1 MPVVCFCSHTFV
13 CDCVLCVGAWTT
25 VTPPLVCAWH
35 LRFFLCRCSWHLVCA
50 RAGANLAG
58 FRCTCSLT
66 HSLTLSAKL
75 VRFCCTCSC
84 QLVRFRA
91 IFFCG
96 CIPQQSSTA
105 SAHYPPHQHLL
116 PHKARFASDSLQIPY
131 HIKQS
136 QTANLPTANSLMQA
150 IIGGHPF
157 CQITGH
163 IIYLQKVN
171 SFSVHSFPITSKEIS
186 PFSWN

>member
-1 MPVVCFCSHTFV
+1 MT
-13 CDCVLCVGAWTT
+13 LE
-25 VTPPLVCAWH
+25 
-35 LRFFLCRCSWHLVCA
+35 RFLLCRCSWHLVGA
-50 RAGANLAG
+50 RAGANLAC

-66 HSLTLSAKL
+66 CSLCHSLSLSAKL

-91 IFFCG
+91 KFFCG

-105 SAHYPPHQHLL
+105 SAHHPPHQHLL
-116 PHKARFASDSLQIPY
+116 PHKARFPSDSLQIPY
-131 HIKQS
+131 DVKQS
-136 QTANLPTANSLMQA
+136 QIAHSPTAHSLMQA

-157 CQITGH
+157 CQVTGH

-171 SFSVHSFPITSKEIS
+171 SFSVHSFPIASKEIS
-186 PFSWN
+186 PFSSN